1 MNRPVVVAGFVLAGA
16 MLSAQAEAQSW
27 KTLATMPVQRDGDS
41 TAVVQTNRQPFR
53 HIRFCA
59 QQRPV
64 YIAQVRITFDRGSRQ
79 TASIRRTIG
88 RNTCSVPITLRTQDS
103 PIRSINFK
111 HGKVRP
117 GNARPT
123 IRVQA
128 R

>member
-1 MNRPVVVAGFVLAGA
+1 MNRSVVVAGLLLAGA
-16 MLSAQAEAQSW
+16 MLPVPAQAQSW

-59 QQRPV
+59 EQRPV
-64 YIAQVRITFDRGSRQ
+64 YIAQARIIFDRGNRQ

-88 RNTCSVPITLRTQDS
+88 RNTCSMSITLRTQDS